1 MSKSAETQKYSMRTI
16 NIISIVVPVVVAI
29 LLGIRTKPDFGSWTK
44 ILPHLNAVVN
54 SLTALLLIL
63 GGYIIKRGD
72 RQAHRVIMTTAF
84 ILGGF
89 FLVFYVLYHLTN
101 PSTSFGGEGA
111 IRYFYYFIL
120 ISHIGLSLVVL
131 PLVLRAFYFAAFVQ
145 DFQRH
150 LKVVK
155 FAYPIWLY
163 VSITGV
169 IAYLLI
175 SPYYV

>member
-1 MSKSAETQKYSMRTI
+1 MSKTSSNQNYSMRTI
-16 NIISIVVPVVVAI
+16 NIISIVVPIVVAV
-29 LLGIRTKPDFGSWTK
+29 LLGIRSKPDLGAWTK
-44 ILPHLNAVVN
+44 VLPHLNAVIN
-54 SLTALLLIL
+54 SLTALLLLL

-84 ILGGF
+84 VLGGF
-89 FLVFYVLYHLTN
+89 FLVGYIIYHLTN
-101 PSTSFGGEGA
+101 PSTSYGGEGS

-131 PLVLRAFYFAAFVQ
+131 PLVLRAFYFAAFAK
-145 DFQRH
+145 DFERH

-155 FAYPIWLY
+155 YAYPIWLY

-169 IAYLLI
+169 IAYFMI